1 MIIVSIARGHNSST
15 TLMVDGEIIFYL
27 EEERLTR
34 SKYDGAPL
42 AGLIKVFDYVDHIDH
57 LIVCHTCGDNPILD
71 WTGECVYDGLIRKLS
86 RNKFEYQTHNVSLM
100 HHELHA
106 ACGYFNSGFDTAACV
121 IADGAGSFLSLNQ
134 EAEWV
139 KNTLCRFIQKPVYE
153 FETIFHVTNAG
164 DFDTVYK
171 HLGSSEAI
179 GFNHPSPG
187 FYVTEHPG
195 LTKTYEAITQFCGF
209 PAIEAG
215 KLMGLAPYGKPNKD
229 LPRLIDDNNEWIDR
243 QVILPTYPNAAQ
255 LNFQKY
261 DIIRDDFDT
270 WKGDGSY
277 TDIQKDLAYAVQE
290 QTSEG
295 MCTLIEKAH
304 EKTGETNIVICG
316 GYGLNCVANYKYAK
330 RFPDLNIYC
339 EPVSHDGGTSIGAA
353 KKLYY
358 ELEQTHPPKQELI
371 YYGPQYDPSSYEEV
385 IKDLD
390 NTDTSYDDVAKLIRD
405 GNIVTIFQGRSEGG
419 PRALGNRSILFDPTI
434 KNGKDLV
441 NEVKH
446 REFFRPFACSIKK
459 DKANEW
465 FDLAGMEESPF
476 MMYAVDALEGVEEKI
491 PSVIHVDGTC
501 RIQTVTP
508 EQNEHYYNLID
519 AFEKLSEVPILFNTS
534 FNLGGDPLV
543 ETIQD
548 AVDTLQNSD
557 IDYLYLPE
565 IQKLVKV
572 PDNLSKDKDGGRKRN
587 FRQFKRDTATLT
599 KEMEDVKFEDVLENA
614 EYNEDE
620 S

>member
-34 SKYDGAPL
+34 SKYDGSPL

-390 NTDTSYDDVAKLIRD
+390 TSDTSYDDVAKLIRD

-459 DKANEW
+459 EKANEW

-543 ETIQD
+543 ETIED

-557 IDYLYLPE
+557 INYLYLPE
-565 IQKLVKV
+565 IQKLVNV
-572 PDNLSKDKDGGRKRN
+572 PDNLSKTNDKKYKRN

-599 KEMEDVKFEDVLENA
+599 KELEDVKFEDVLENI
-614 EYNEDE
+614 EYIEDE

>member
-34 SKYDGAPL
+34 SKYDGSPL

-316 GYGLNCVANYKYAK
+316 GYGLNCVANYKYVK

-358 ELEQTHPPKQELI
+358 ELEQTHPSKQELI

-390 NTDTSYDDVAKLIRD
+390 TSDTSYDDVAKLIRD

-459 DKANEW
+459 ENVHEW
-465 FDLAGMEESPF
+465 FDLQGRDETPH
-476 MMYAVDALEGVEEKI
+476 MMYAVECQPGVEKKI
-491 PSVIHVDGTC
+491 PSVIHIDGTC
-501 RIQTVTP
+501 RIQTLTKD
-508 EQNEHYYNLID
+508 ENEHYYNLID
-519 AFEKLSEVPILFNTS
+519 AFEKLSGVPILFNTS
-534 FNLGGDPLV
+534 FNLGGEPLV
-543 ETIQD
+543 ESIHD
-548 AVDTLQNSD
+548 AIKTLESSQ
-557 IDYLYLPE
+557 IEYMYLPE
-565 IQKLVKV
+565 LQKLVKI
-572 PDNLSKDKDGGRKRN
+572 PNG
-587 FRQFKRDTATLT
+587 
-599 KEMEDVKFEDVLENA
+599 E
-614 EYNEDE
+614 
-620 S
+620 

>member
-42 AGLIKVFDYVDHIDH
+42 AGLIKVFDYVDYIDH
-57 LIVCHTCGDNPILD
+57 LVVCHTAPDNPILD
-71 WTGECVYDGLIRKLS
+71 WTGECIYDGLIRKLA
-86 RNKFEYQTHNVSLM
+86 RGRFDYQTHNIALI

-390 NTDTSYDDVAKLIRD
+390 TSDTSYDDVAKLIRD

-434 KNGKDLV
+434 KNGKD
-441 NEVKH
+441 
-446 REFFRPFACSIKK
+446 
-459 DKANEW
+459 
-465 FDLAGMEESPF
+465 
-476 MMYAVDALEGVEEKI
+476 
-491 PSVIHVDGTC
+491 
-501 RIQTVTP
+501 TVSYTHLTLPTTP
-508 EQNEHYYNLID
+508 Y
-519 AFEKLSEVPILFNTS
+519 V
-534 FNLGGDPLV
+534 
-543 ETIQD
+543 
-548 AVDTLQNSD
+548 
-557 IDYLYLPE
+557 
-565 IQKLVKV
+565 
-572 PDNLSKDKDGGRKRN
+572 
-587 FRQFKRDTATLT
+587 
-599 KEMEDVKFEDVLENA
+599 
-614 EYNEDE
+614 
-620 S
+620 